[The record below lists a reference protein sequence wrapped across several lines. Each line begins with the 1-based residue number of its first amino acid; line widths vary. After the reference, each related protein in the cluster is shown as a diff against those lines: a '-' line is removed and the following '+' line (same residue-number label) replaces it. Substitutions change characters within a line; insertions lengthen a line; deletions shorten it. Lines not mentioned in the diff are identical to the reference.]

1 MPSTQ
6 YPAPTGTN
14 QNAAADNAAAT
25 ATHAGAAGEF
35 LEVTHLDASFS
46 AAGVVKLVTLKD
58 NASSPVTY
66 WQGYTS
72 GGSLNVD
79 LVPPIKIADTKS
91 AVAVLAASGT
101 GGTIGSINCVAVRRR
116 AT

>member
-1 MPSTQ
+1 MASIG
-6 YPAPTGTN
+6 YPARSGTN

-35 LEVTHLDASFS
+35 LEVSHIDASFS

-66 WQGYTS
+66 WQGYTD
-72 GGSLNVD
+72 GNGLPVD
-79 LVPPIKIADTKS
+79 FTPPIKIADTKS

-101 GGTIGSINCVAVRRR
+101 GGVIGTINCVAVRRLV
-116 AT
+116 